1 MQRARNWVISNEH
14 TRATG
19 KVRNTPKSN
28 RMPTHVTGVNIATVA
43 AMITMSFILIDRTG
57 SSGRNSPRAVVN
69 RCRQPTS
76 VERAWRRFELMA
88 STGAR
93 FEGVSHPV
101 NGADQVCPQFSPQR
115 LDVGVNGSSP
125 RGIRPV
131 PHLREQPLAGQ
142 YRAGL
147 LRQA

>member
-1 MQRARNWVISNEH
+1 MPRARNWVISNEH

-28 RMPTHVTGVNIATVA
+28 RMPTHVTSVNIATVA

-76 VERAWRRFELMA
+76 VERAWRSEDVMGLIGARG
-88 STGAR
+88 GAR

-101 NGADQVCPQFSPQR
+101 HGADEVRTQLSP
-115 LDVGVNGSSP
+115 
-125 RGIRPV
+125 
-131 PHLREQPLAGQ
+131 
-142 YRAGL
+142 
-147 LRQA
+147 